1 MIPLSRPDITK
12 TEQAAVAAVLKTP
25 FLSIGPRVEEF
36 EARFAQ
42 WTGSRFAVAV
52 ASGTAGLHLC
62 VHALGLLRGEEVI
75 TTPFSF
81 VASANVLLYEG
92 ARPVFVDID
101 EDTLNLDV
109 RAVEPAITART
120 RAILPV
126 HVFGLPAEMGEVM
139 RIARKHRLRVV
150 EDACE
155 AIGATYRG
163 RKVGT
168 IAESAVFAFYP
179 NKQMTTGEGGMIVT
193 NEKELYDLFRS
204 LRNQGRPA
212 DGGWLEHPRMGYNY
226 RLDEMSAALG
236 IAQLKRLD
244 AMLKLRS
251 KAAER
256 YQELLAEVP
265 GVRTLGCPTHVTRSW
280 FVYVVRLPQ
289 GADRDRVMAR
299 LRGKGVSC
307 AKYFPCI
314 HLQPYMRELGY
325 REGHFPVCERIAKET
340 LALPFHNRLAAS
352 DQAKVVRALKAALGR

>member
-12 TEQAAVAAVLKTP
+12 QDRDAVAKVLRTP
-25 FLSIGPRVEEF
+25 FLSLGPRVPEF
-36 EARFAQ
+36 EERFAR
-42 WTGSRFAVAV
+42 WMGVKHAVAV
-52 ASGTAGLHLC
+52 SSGTAGLHLC
-62 VHALGLLRGEEVI
+62 VRALELSRGDEVV

-81 VASANVLLYEG
+81 VASANVTLYEG
-92 ARPVFVDID
+92 GRPVFVDID
-101 EDTLNLDV
+101 DETLNLDV
-109 RAVEPAITART
+109 RAVAAAVGPRT

-126 HVFGLPAEMGEVM
+126 HVFGLPCEIGEVM
-139 RIARKHRLRVV
+139 KIARKHCLHVV

-155 AIGATYRG
+155 AVGATFRG

-168 IAESAVFAFYP
+168 FGESAVFAFYP

-193 NEKELYDLFRS
+193 NEKELCDLFRS

-236 IAQLKRLD
+236 LSQLKRID
-244 AMLKLRS
+244 SMLRLRS
-251 KAAER
+251 QVAAR
-256 YQELLAEVP
+256 YHDLLADVP
-265 GVRTLGCPTHVTRSW
+265 GVRTLGCPARMTRSW

-289 GADRDRVMAR
+289 GVDREHVMAR
-299 LRGKGVSC
+299 LRGQGVAC

-325 REGHFPVCERIAKET
+325 REGQFPVCERVARET
-340 LALPFHNRLAAS
+340 LALPFHNRLSHA
-352 DQAKVVRALKAALGR
+352 DQVRVVKALRSSLR